1 MSIAVIVESFSST
14 NAKEI
19 IDFILG
25 LSVYNE
31 ELYIEFRSNS
41 LKYLL
46 KDYEYDYSQVGG
58 RNISKLLNLFE
69 LYDVDNIFVD
79 KENLKKYSYNKKMLH
94 DYIKVVDSLELQER
108 LRNAKHKFML
118 QGYIEIIHVVSTS
131 PLKSDCL
138 EKCLNALEPLR
149 QAIPCELVIADTGST
164 DKTKE
169 IAEKYADILFDFKW
183 VNDFSKAR
191 NAVMDKCS
199 GKWYLTVDAD

>member
-46 KDYEYDYSQVGG
+46 KDYEYDYSQGGG

-118 QGYIEIIHVVSTS
+118 
-131 PLKSDCL
+131 
-138 EKCLNALEPLR
+138 
-149 QAIPCELVIADTGST
+149 
-164 DKTKE
+164 
-169 IAEKYADILFDFKW
+169 
-183 VNDFSKAR
+183 
-191 NAVMDKCS
+191 
-199 GKWYLTVDAD
+199 